1 MDCSA
6 LDAAH
11 LYERLNKDGS
21 LWWVICGADFA
32 GSRPV
37 AHIQYEGGTTMD
49 DMVSKLSDD
58 LIQYGCFK
66 VLGVDN
72 KGAITSTRMKF
83 VSSLLRW
90 VRMAWGGVPLR
101 WDALPLNWR
110 VTFLFWGSHTW
121 RRTPCSATLDPLWF

>member
-6 LDAAH
+6 LEAAN

-21 LWWVICGADFA
+21 LWWVICGADF
-32 GSRPV
+32 GSSKPV
-37 AHIQYEGGTTMD
+37 AHINYEGGTTMD

-83 VSSLLRW
+83 VSPLCTGFGF
-90 VRMAWGGVPLR
+90 VGGVPLGV
-101 WDALPLNWR
+101 WPP
-110 VTFLFWGSHTW
+110 FGG
-121 RRTPCSATLDPLWF
+121 TPTSGV

>member
-83 VSSLLRW
+83 VSALCAGCGWLGGGSQ
-90 VRMAWGGVPLR
+90 WG
-101 WDALPLNWR
+101 ALP
-110 VTFLFWGSHTW
+110 
-121 RRTPCSATLDPLWF
+121 

>member
-1 MDCSA
+1 MDCTA
-6 LDAAH
+6 LDAAK
-11 LYERLNKDGS
+11 LYERLNKDAS
-21 LWWVICGADFA
+21 LWWVICGADFG

-37 AHIQYEGGTTMD
+37 SYIQYEGGTTMD

-83 VSSLLRW
+83 VS
-90 VRMAWGGVPLR
+90 P
-101 WDALPLNWR
+101 WDL
-110 VTFLFWGSHTW
+110 
-121 RRTPCSATLDPLWF
+121 